1 MKITIE
7 NTEKDIRRVEIGIAG
22 DHLTMT
28 QVWEDLLRP
37 ALLAYGFHPTS
48 VDSINKP

>member
-7 NTEKDIRRVEIGIAG
+7 DTETDIRRVEISIAR
-22 DHLTMT
+22 DHLTVT

-37 ALLAYGFHPTS
+37 ALIAYGFHPTS
-48 VDSINKP
+48 VDSINEP

>member
-7 NTEKDIRRVEIGIAG
+7 NTEKDIRRVEISIDG
-22 DHLTMT
+22 DHLTLT

-37 ALLAYGFHPTS
+37 ALLAYGFHPAS
-48 VDSINKP
+48 VDSINEP